1 MTKRCMC
8 SENVTRVYKLSYF
21 VKLVDKRSRDKRSR
35 DKTFARSMI
44 DENFT

>member
-8 SENVTRVYKLSYF
+8 SENVTRVHKLSYF
-21 VKLVDKRSRDKRSR
+21 VKLVDKRSRDK
-35 DKTFARSMI
+35 TFTRSMI

>member
-8 SENVTRVYKLSYF
+8 SENVTRVHKSSYF
-21 VKLVDKRSRDKRSR
+21 VKLVDKRSR